1 MYIYLE
7 HILCSIIVSR
17 NHQSLHQ
24 SRDAV
29 LRKFLVHKGK
39 GQGLEVLEGQVRGV
53 DGDLVFDQSNLEGE
67 GDLLAALLRH
77 CVA

>member
-1 MYIYLE
+1 MSE
-7 HILCSIIVSR
+7 H
-17 NHQSLHQ
+17 HQSFQ
-24 SRDAV
+24 QPRDAV
-29 LRKFLVHKGK
+29 LGKLLVDEGK

-77 CVA
+77 SLA